1 MFNFAAGQMKK
12 LTFTFLAML
21 LPVMVAA
28 QIRFDY
34 NVTADTRFDN
44 RENDKAGN
52 LYTKSA
58 TIFGVRLTPE
68 IGFSA
73 TSGSEDGGYGIH
85 GLASHRLMAG
95 VDIAKDFGSKE
106 GVGDL
111 FKELVLYY
119 RLDKQIS
126 PKSNFRLAAGIF
138 PRTFSQG
145 DYSEVFYSDSLK
157 FYDPNF
163 EGLLFSFRQQKSYF
177 ELGCDWLGQIGHGN
191 RERFM
196 LFSAGHG
203 DILPWLRLGYSAY
216 MFHYANSYEVRGV
229 VDNAIVNPYL
239 RFDAGRYVHMQE
251 LSARLGYLMAYQ
263 RDRINMAHASLPM
276 GGEFVV
282 EARKWNVSLRN
293 NLYFGQDLMP
303 LYDCRDA
310 GGFKYG
316 NNLYYGDPYYRVRP
330 NSEARFKPAA
340 FDHLEAFWE
349 PRIAPGLYFRLG
361 ANFYFNAGFSGW
373 SQVIAVRFELDELRK
388 ALLSR

>member
-1 MFNFAAGQMKK
+1 MTIFAIVKRH
-12 LTFTFLAML
+12 LLILAVLL
-21 LPVMVAA
+21 LPVLATA

-34 NVTADTRFDN
+34 NVTVDTRFDN
-44 RENDKAGN
+44 RECDKGGN
-52 LYTKSA
+52 IYTNSA

-73 TSGSEDGGYGIH
+73 TSGSEDGGYGVH

-95 VDIAKDFGSKE
+95 IDIAKDFGSKE

-126 PKSNFRLAAGIF
+126 SKSNFRLAAGIF

-163 EGLLFSFRQQKSYF
+163 EGLLFSFRQPKSYF

-203 DILPWLRLGYSAY
+203 DPLPWFRLGYSAY

-239 RFDAGRYVHMQE
+239 RFDVGSYVHMQE
-251 LSARLGYLMAYQ
+251 LSARLGYIVAYQ
-263 RDRINMAHASLPM
+263 WDRMKVPQPTIPM

-282 EARKWNVSLRN
+282 EARKWNVCLRN
-293 NLYFGQDLMP
+293 NLYYGQDLMP
-303 LYDCRDA
+303 LYNDKDA

-330 NSEARFKPAA
+330 NGEAGTKPAMY
-340 FDHLEAFWE
+340 DHLEAFWE

-361 ANFYFNAGFSGW
+361 TNFYFNAGFSGW

-388 ALLSR
+388 SLLSR